1 MVDFK
6 GFFRLYTFTS
16 VLNSDA
22 FGQFEDRGENY
33 RPVIFYTTEEQR
45 VIAEKSK
52 QKLAESG
59 RFDEPI
65 VTMIES
71 AKPFYLAEDEHQD
84 YYKRNPE
91 NYERNHARRAA
102 FIKDNWEEK
111 E

>member
-1 MVDFK
+1 MK
-6 GFFRLYTFTS
+6 NYWISIGNKRIQQML
-16 VLNSDA
+16 SDP
-22 FGQFEDRGENY
+22 FEDRGENY
-33 RPVIFYTTEEQR
+33 RPVIFYAKKEQR
-45 VIAEKSK
+45 MIAKKNK
-52 QKLAESG
+52 QTLAESG

-71 AKPFYLAEDEHQD
+71 AKPFYLAEDEHPD

-91 NYERNHARRAA
+91 NYKRNHARRAV

>member
-1 MVDFK
+1 M
-6 GFFRLYTFTS
+6 
-16 VLNSDA
+16 
-22 FGQFEDRGENY
+22 
-33 RPVIFYTTEEQR
+33 
-45 VIAEKSK
+45 IAKKNK
-52 QKLAESG
+52 QTLVESG

-71 AKPFYLAEDEHQD
+71 AKPFYRAEDEHPD

-91 NYERNHARRAA
+91 NYKRNYARRSV